1 MRLITVKRSPS
12 EIGSSSVPP
21 LLEVPLYRC
30 GRGLRGGVEPAVR
43 TLLEIGPEC
52 GGAGRSSGM
61 DRCEI
66 ESHRLQNIDPD
77 RAAGVDEFDFAG
89 IGGNAPEDEL
99 VVRVEKRIRRTVF
112 AICQSKEVRRLGFS
126 AIGPGP
132 RRWHQCLGLAQHLA
146 AAPEGVRNETRP
158 SKAARAGDARTK
170 AGIFRVLRQ
179 ARNQCIGNLAR
190 WVRFWIAGNLFP
202 E

>member
-30 GRGLRGGVEPAVR
+30 HCGLRGGVEPAMR
-43 TLLEIGPEC
+43 TLLEIGPQR
-52 GGAGRSSGM
+52 GGAGRSGGM

-66 ESHRLQNIDPD
+66 ESHCLQNIDPD

-99 VVRVEKRIRRTVF
+99 VVRVEKRIRSTVF
-112 AICQSKEVRRLGFS
+112 TICQSKEVRRL
-126 AIGPGP
+126 
-132 RRWHQCLGLAQHLA
+132 
-146 AAPEGVRNETRP
+146 
-158 SKAARAGDARTK
+158 
-170 AGIFRVLRQ
+170 
-179 ARNQCIGNLAR
+179 
-190 WVRFWIAGNLFP
+190 
-202 E
+202 